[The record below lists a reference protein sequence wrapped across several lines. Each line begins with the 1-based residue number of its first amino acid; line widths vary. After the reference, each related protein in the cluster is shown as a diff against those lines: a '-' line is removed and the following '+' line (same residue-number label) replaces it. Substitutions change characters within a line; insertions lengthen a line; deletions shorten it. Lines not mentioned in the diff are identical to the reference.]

1 MMVSGAK
8 KGEVTAYLSLI
19 FILFIS
25 FVGGIME
32 SASVQMA
39 KNYRRADMNRAME
52 SVFAEYQKELLDEY
66 EIFALE
72 ATYETGTY
80 GERNIKKRLE
90 FYGAEGMEQSVKR
103 LSLLTDHGG
112 QPFLEQV
119 AVYMEE
125 KYGMDK
131 VKDLT
136 GKSADWKTQEEEAEK
151 YEENEK
157 KQQGELDQ
165 LLEENEGEL
174 PEKDNPIAHVA
185 GLKKSSL
192 LELVMPKGKE
202 VSDKQMNL
210 ADTLEYRGKREGYG
224 DFSDVSEGIGK
235 LDHLLLGEY
244 LMEHFPDATK
254 AGQKGDLLDYQL
266 EYFLEGKGSDR
277 ENLEAVVK
285 KLLMLR
291 FVPNY
296 IYLQGN
302 AAKKAEAK
310 AMALSLCAVLA
321 VPAVTEAAA
330 QAILLAWAYGESLV
344 DIRSLLGGGKIP
356 LVKSDENW
364 QLSLSGLLK
373 LGEDGDLNDGKDCKE
388 GLGYRDYVRMLL
400 FLTSKEKLGLRALDM
415 IEGTLRGRFGLVFF
429 RADQCISKI
438 EMKSTCKLRRGIT
451 YQFPTYYGY
460 R

>member
-136 GKSADWKTQEEEAEK
+136 GKSADWKTQEEEAGK

-192 LELVMPKGKE
+192 PELVMPKGKK

-244 LMEHFPDATK
+244 LMEHFSDNREFDLYRDINTRTNGEIYIGVVGPVRTGKSTFIKRFMETLVLPGMADGAEKQRTIDELPQSGSGKTITTTEPKFIPD
-254 AGQKGDLLDYQL
+254 
-266 EYFLEGKGSDR
+266 
-277 ENLEAVVK
+277 EAVSIRTGDASFQVK
-285 KLLMLR
+285 M
-291 FVPNY
+291 VDCVG
-296 IYLQGN
+296 YLIP
-302 AAKKAEAK
+302 E
-310 AMALSLCAVLA
+310 VLG
-321 VPAVTEAAA
+321 TDEN
-330 QAILLAWAYGESLV
+330 GET
-344 DIRSLLGGGKIP
+344 IRS
-356 LVKSDENW
+356 S
-364 QLSLSGLLK
+364 
-373 LGEDGDLNDGKDCKE
+373 
-388 GLGYRDYVRMLL
+388 
-400 FLTSKEKLGLRALDM
+400 A
-415 IEGTLRGRFGLVFF
+415 
-429 RADQCISKI
+429 
-438 EMKSTCKLRRGIT
+438 
-451 YQFPTYYGY
+451 PT
-460 R
+460 